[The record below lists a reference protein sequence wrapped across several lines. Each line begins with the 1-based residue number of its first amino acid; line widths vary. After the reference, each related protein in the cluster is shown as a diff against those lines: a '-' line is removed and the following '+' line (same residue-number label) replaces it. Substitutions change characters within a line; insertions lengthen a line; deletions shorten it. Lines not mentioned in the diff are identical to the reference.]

1 MKRLKLTKLITGVL
15 LFSLTLT
22 LSGCSSKTGESQ
34 VSASKTEAK
43 TIVIG
48 IGNAF
53 KPYCYLDDKGK
64 IAGYEYEV
72 LQEVN
77 KLLPQYKFEYQPAE
91 FKTIL
96 VSLGAKKVDLAAHQ
110 YEKNP
115 DREAKYLFGGESYT
129 TFILRITDRKGRTD
143 IKGIADLKGKTVQVS
158 PGSND
163 AYTLEEYNKKNNNEI
178 KIVYSSAD
186 NATTVKSITDGRIDA
201 FISIK
206 RIVDSLNKTFGD
218 VIQTVGE
225 PIASSN
231 TYYVYRNEDTKLK
244 ADVDG
249 ALKTLK
255 ANGKLSKISIK
266 ILGGDYTTND

>member
-1 MKRLKLTKLITGVL
+1 MKKIKQAKLITGLIL
-15 LFSLTLT
+15 LSLTLF
-22 LSGCSSKTGESQ
+22 GCSSKTSDTA
-34 VSASKTEAK
+34 VNANKSATQK

-53 KPYCYLDDKGK
+53 KPYCYLDDSGK

-96 VSLGAKKVDLAAHQ
+96 VSLGAKKVDIGAHQ
-110 YEKNP
+110 FEKNP
-115 DREAKYLFGGESYT
+115 EREDKYLFGGESYT
-129 TFILRITDRKGRTD
+129 TFILRIVTKKGNTA
-143 IKGIADLKGKTVQVS
+143 IKGIDDLKGKTVQVS

-163 AYTLEEYNKKNNNEI
+163 AYTLETYNKKNNNAI
-178 KIVYSSAD
+178 KLVYSSAD
-186 NATTVKSITDGRIDA
+186 QATTVKSVQDGRIDA

-206 RIVDSLNKTFGD
+206 RIVEALNKTYGN

-231 TYYVYRNEDTKLK
+231 TYYVYRKEDTKLK
-244 ADVDG
+244 EDVDG
-249 ALKTLK
+249 ALKILK
-255 ANGKLSKISIK
+255 ANGKLSKISID
-266 ILGGDYTTND
+266 ILGGDYTTNE

>member
-15 LFSLTLT
+15 LFSFTLA
-22 LSGCSSKTGESQ
+22 LSGCSSKTGN
-34 VSASKTEAK
+34 VSASKTSPK

-115 DREAKYLFGGESYT
+115 E
-129 TFILRITDRKGRTD
+129 
-143 IKGIADLKGKTVQVS
+143 
-158 PGSND
+158 
-163 AYTLEEYNKKNNNEI
+163 
-178 KIVYSSAD
+178 
-186 NATTVKSITDGRIDA
+186 
-201 FISIK
+201 
-206 RIVDSLNKTFGD
+206 
-218 VIQTVGE
+218 
-225 PIASSN
+225 
-231 TYYVYRNEDTKLK
+231 
-244 ADVDG
+244 
-249 ALKTLK
+249 
-255 ANGKLSKISIK
+255 
-266 ILGGDYTTND
+266 